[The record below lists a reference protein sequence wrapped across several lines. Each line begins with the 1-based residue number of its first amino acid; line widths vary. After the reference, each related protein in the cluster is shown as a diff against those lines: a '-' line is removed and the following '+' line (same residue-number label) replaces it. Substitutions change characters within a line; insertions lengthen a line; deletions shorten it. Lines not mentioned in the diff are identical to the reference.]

1 MTSISGKT
9 TIDWATFAKEL
20 APVEIIDEP
29 VLVKKRSRDFF
40 WYSPILNGE
49 LKKCFGDLVARPASP
64 EEMRHVL
71 AVAYAH
77 DAPVVLRGGGTGNYG
92 QSVPMEG
99 GLIIETTAMN
109 RVLEIGDG
117 FVRAEAGALMA
128 DINAALRIQGW
139 EMAMFPSTQDIATI
153 GGFVAGGSA
162 GIGSIANGALRD
174 PGNLIALKVQSVE
187 ATPRERVI
195 EGEDVLQVH
204 HAWGLNGA
212 ITEVTLRTVPTRDW
226 VGCLATFDSYTD
238 AYAAGLS
245 IANAPDVGR
254 KLLTTVDARICAYFP
269 KLDGH
274 IRPDKH
280 LLVSLVP
287 QEDIA
292 RFKDIV
298 EAAGGHLDLTLTEA
312 ERVAAK
318 LPHVFDF
325 SYNHTTLQVLK
336 ADRSA
341 TYQQVGCPVPPDPQ
355 AIAALRP
362 KLGCDVWMHH
372 EFARVGGEI
381 VTFDLPII
389 WFSTPERLA
398 EINATYE
405 ADGFPVYDAHTWRVE
420 GGGLKDA
427 DYSHLAWKKRMDP
440 KGLLNAAKSAVW
452 ESVKHLPAEEIE
464 ALENE
469 TERPAERADNAGKD
483 SQLRALRR
491 SNAAK

>member
-9 TIDWATFAKEL
+9 DIDWAAFAADL

-40 WYSPILNGE
+40 WYSPILNAE
-49 LKKCFGDLVARPASP
+49 LRRCFGDLVAQPKTT

-71 AVAYAH
+71 ATAYAY

-92 QSVPMEG
+92 QSVPMDG
-99 GLIIETTAMN
+99 GLIIETTGMN
-109 RVLEIGDG
+109 RILEIGED
-117 FVRAEAGALMA
+117 FVRVEAGALMA
-128 DINAALRIQGW
+128 DINAALINTGR
-139 EMAMFPSTQDIATI
+139 EMAMFPSTQDIATV

-174 PGNLIALKVQSVE
+174 PGNLIALKALSVE
-187 ATPRERVI
+187 AEPQEHLF
-195 EGEDVLQVH
+195 EGADVLQIH
-204 HAWGLNGA
+204 HAWGLNGV
-212 ITEVTLRTVPTRDW
+212 ITEVTLRTVPTRNW
-226 VGCLATFDSYTD
+226 VGCLATFDDYRT
-238 AYAAGLS
+238 AYAAGYALAQS
-245 IANAPDVGR
+245 QDIAR

-287 QEDIA
+287 AEDVEAFRELIA
-292 RFKDIV
+292 RH
-298 EAAGGHLDLTLTEA
+298 GGHVDVTLTDA
-312 ERVAAK
+312 ERQAKK

-341 TYQQVGCPVPPDPQ
+341 TYQQVGCPTPPDPD
-355 AIAALRP
+355 AIADLRP
-362 KLGCDVWMHH
+362 KLGDDVWMHH

-405 ADGFPVYDAHTWRVE
+405 ANGFPVYDAHTWRVE
-420 GGGLKDA
+420 GGGLKNA
-427 DYSHLAWKKRMDP
+427 DYRHLAWKKRMDP

-452 ESVKHLPAEEIE
+452 NSVKDLSPEDIE
-464 ALENE
+464 AKG
-469 TERPAERADNAGKD
+469 TA
-483 SQLRALRR
+483 
-491 SNAAK
+491 

>member
-9 TIDWATFAKEL
+9 SIDWNAFAAAL
-20 APVEIIDEP
+20 APVEVIDEA

-40 WYSPILNGE
+40 WYSPILNAE
-49 LKKCFGDLVARPASP
+49 LKKCFGDLVACPKTP

-92 QSVPMEG
+92 QSVPMDG
-99 GLIIETTAMN
+99 GLIIETTGMN

-117 FVRAEAGALMA
+117 YVRAEAGALMA
-128 DINAALRIQGW
+128 DINAALLKEGQ

-187 ATPRERVI
+187 ATPQEHI
-195 EGEDVLQVH
+195 FEGADVLQIH
-204 HAWGLNGA
+204 HAWGLNGV

-226 VGCLATFDSYTD
+226 VGCLATFDTYEG
-238 AYAAGLS
+238 AYAAGVE
-245 IANAPDVGR
+245 IAKAPDVAR

-269 KLDGH
+269 KLEGH
-274 IRPDKH
+274 IRPEKH

-287 QEDIA
+287 KEDIA
-292 RFKDIV
+292 RFAAIIA
-298 EAAGGHLDLTLTEA
+298 AAGGHLDLTLTEA

-341 TYQQVGCPVPPDPQ
+341 TYQQVGCPTPPDPA
-355 AIAALRP
+355 AIAALRL
-362 KLGCDVWMHH
+362 KIGDDVWMHH
-372 EFARVGGEI
+372 EFARVGGQI

-405 ADGFPVYDAHTWRVE
+405 ANGFPVYDAHTWRVE
-420 GGGLKDA
+420 GGGLKNA
-427 DYSHLAWKKRMDP
+427 DYRHLAWKKRMDP

-452 ESVKHLPAEEIE
+452 QEVRDMPADAIE
-464 ALENE
+464 AMGGL
-469 TERPAERADNAGKD
+469 
-483 SQLRALRR
+483 
-491 SNAAK
+491 